1 MKNLIIAAMLLVC
14 GCGYS
19 SVDNDAIGQ
28 PKKIH
33 HQTPMLCSNRN
44 DIDISL
50 GVMRGGVG
58 SMSTQDLYLT
68 VPNQK
73 DLETLDKAIVDG
85 KLVKFH
91 YNQYR
96 LAFCQQD
103 DTLTSVEIVDGVP
116 KSEDEKK
123 QQEIDNLEKH
133 LKSLKETK

>member
-1 MKNLIIAAMLLVC
+1 MRKLIIAAMLLTC
-14 GCGYS
+14 SCGYS

-33 HQTPMLCSNRN
+33 HQTPIICGNRN

-58 SMSTQDLYLT
+58 SMSTQDMMLT

-73 DLETLDKAIVDG
+73 NLELLDKAIVDG

-91 YNQYR
+91 YNEYR
-96 LAFCQQD
+96 LTFCQPEE
-103 DTLTSVEIVDGVP
+103 TLTSVEILDGVP
-116 KSEDEKK
+116 KSEAEKN
-123 QQEIDNLEKH
+123 QQEVDNLERR
-133 LKSLKETK
+133 LKSLKEIK

>member
-1 MKNLIIAAMLLVC
+1 MDYQESRTILFI
-14 GCGYS
+14 
-19 SVDNDAIGQ
+19 
-28 PKKIH
+28 KIH
-33 HQTPMLCSNRN
+33 HQTPMLCGNRN

-58 SMSTQDLYLT
+58 SMSTQDMYLT

-91 YNQYR
+91 YNEYR
-96 LAFCQQD
+96 FAFCQQD
-103 DTLTSVEIVDGVP
+103 ETLTSVEIVDGVP

-123 QQEIDNLEKH
+123 QQEIENLEKH